1 MREPDIDKRLNEYR
15 VEIQDLTRT
24 ILALAR
30 ARQKVSLKIADIK
43 EELGSE
49 IESRTVEHKLSAKML
64 AYAKSLGLDQELAK
78 SLIATLIEY
87 SKIAQR
93 RRISMKLVK
102 SHLGSN
108 GLRTIS
114 IVGAG
119 RMGTWFARYFRE
131 IGKRVILFDGDR
143 KRALTKSRE
152 IDCEFAKTFD
162 DAAQSDIIVVAVPIT
177 SAPKEIRRLIQSR
190 YSARKKR
197 IIEISSVK
205 SKISEAHLLD
215 NSKLPKNVE
224 LYSIHPLFGPNA
236 NSYSVNTMI
245 HVGKSSKFVTGLF
258 PHFRWFTMNWKEHDL
273 LMSSI
278 LTLPHSHALVF
289 ADTVARRLKN
299 FPKDISSP
307 SFDHMLELT
316 GRVLS
321 ENPDVYFEIQS
332 ENPFADRALRETIS
346 SLVKLR
352 RSLKARRDFRS
363 FFNKSLLQDFQ
374 MTRYTHANLPR

>member
-1 MREPDIDKRLNEYR
+1 
-15 VEIQDLTRT
+15 
-24 ILALAR
+24 
-30 ARQKVSLKIADIK
+30 
-43 EELGSE
+43 
-49 IESRTVEHKLSAKML
+49 
-64 AYAKSLGLDQELAK
+64 
-78 SLIATLIEY
+78 
-87 SKIAQR
+87 
-93 RRISMKLVK
+93 MKLVK

-108 GLRTIS
+108 RIRTIS

-119 RMGTWFARYFRE
+119 RMGTGFARYFRE

-152 IDCEFAKTFD
+152 IDCEFAKTFN
-162 DAAQSDIIVVAVPIT
+162 DAANSDLIVVAVPIT

-190 YSARKKR
+190 DSARKQR

-245 HVGKSSKFVTGLF
+245 QVGKSNKFVTDLF
-258 PHFRWFTMNWKEHDL
+258 PHFRWFTMDWKEHDL

-316 GRVLS
+316 RRVLN

-332 ENPFADRALRETIS
+332 ENPFADIALRETIS

-374 MTRYTHANLPR
+374 MTRYTHANLTR